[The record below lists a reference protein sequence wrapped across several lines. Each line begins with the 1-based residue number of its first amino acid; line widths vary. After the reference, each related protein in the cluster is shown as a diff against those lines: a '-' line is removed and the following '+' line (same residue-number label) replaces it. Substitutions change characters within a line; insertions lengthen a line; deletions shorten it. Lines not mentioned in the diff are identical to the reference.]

1 MRPEIDSFVASHEG
15 GFEAVDDGTVGI
27 TISAFDAKLDAT
39 RRNVTFVVQLEMRR
53 RWWKS
58 GKGWIRGGRGGAGGG
73 SGCGRGGGGRVAGR
87 S

>member
-58 GKGWIRGGRGGAGGG
+58 GRCGKG
-73 SGCGRGGGGRVAGR
+73 
-87 S
+87 